1 MSDRLIMERVTRGR
15 APGREFDIEFWQALG
30 PSRILEAAWDLAITA
45 ASRKGIHEDQLRLQR
60 SVEKLERGRRAVTGE
75 AGDRQHARGR
85 SVGRRKRPPHNIAAT
100 KCGADASSAPDP
112 LVRLFLRRNRP
123 ARGQS
128 SQAAED

>member
-75 AGDRQHARGR
+75 ASDPKHAR
-85 SVGRRKRPPHNIAAT
+85 SLRKPR
-100 KCGADASSAPDP
+100 KG
-112 LVRLFLRRNRP
+112 
-123 ARGQS
+123 
-128 SQAAED
+128 E